1 MITETQNSSTFII
14 LLLILF
20 EGWSV
25 QFRPMEFRNNNQR
38 ALLDW
43 LQLILL
49 FAANVIRIYFQCVF
63 LALMIRHSR
72 LTIFQAGSVS

>member
-38 ALLDW
+38 ALLD
-43 LQLILL
+43 
-49 FAANVIRIYFQCVF
+49 
-63 LALMIRHSR
+63 
-72 LTIFQAGSVS
+72 